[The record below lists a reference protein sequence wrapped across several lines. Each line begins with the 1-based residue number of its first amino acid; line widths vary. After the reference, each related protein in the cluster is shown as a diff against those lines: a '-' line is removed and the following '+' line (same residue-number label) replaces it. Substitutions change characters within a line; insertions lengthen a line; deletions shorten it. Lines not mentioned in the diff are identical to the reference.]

1 MVRALVGGSTM
12 TSASPARIDP
22 LPEAPAPR
30 VARFAVPFR
39 VVPFRV
45 DLRPLATFAVPAGF
59 AALVALADLAA
70 FAFGALAFADLL
82 VELFFVAINTI
93 WPIRAFG
100 VPMIRGSKKT
110 HRPGAWQGRQ
120 LQVTT
125 IQPLTSRRIACPW
138 PRPPGRRLRGRP
150 GRSQPRRPPSDRRV
164 PAPRGAR
171 ASGPVDWVRPGG
183 GGG

>member
-1 MVRALVGGSTM
+1 MVRALVGDSTM

-39 VVPFRV
+39 VVPFRVAPV

-125 IQPLTSRRIACPW
+125 IQPLSSRRIA
-138 PRPPGRRLRGRP
+138 
-150 GRSQPRRPPSDRRV
+150 
-164 PAPRGAR
+164 
-171 ASGPVDWVRPGG
+171 
-183 GGG
+183 

>member
-1 MVRALVGGSTM
+1 MVRALVGDSTM

-30 VARFAVPFR
+30 VARFA
-39 VVPFRV
+39 VPFRV

-120 LQVTT
+120 LQ
-125 IQPLTSRRIACPW
+125 
-138 PRPPGRRLRGRP
+138 
-150 GRSQPRRPPSDRRV
+150 
-164 PAPRGAR
+164 
-171 ASGPVDWVRPGG
+171 
-183 GGG
+183 